1 MSNRAQTNDDRA
13 EHAAQE
19 LSRQILKV
27 RDMLAQRVD
36 TLEVEVAEIAKDHAV
51 TREMISQLVIGRA
64 ADAVSTRW
72 VIGLIITGAIG
83 AMFASIGS
91 CIQQREDISAIK
103 ATIQQMQK

>member
-1 MSNRAQTNDDRA
+1 
-13 EHAAQE
+13 
-19 LSRQILKV
+19 
-27 RDMLAQRVD
+27 MLAKRVD

-64 ADAVSTRW
+64 ADAASTRW

-83 AMFASIGS
+83 AMFTSIGS

-103 ATIQQMQK
+103 ATIHQMQK